1 MPAEFKIFQIE
12 NRKEQNR
19 SKVQNAL
26 KRALRDFCPAPLIGW
41 VPPYPREGENHL
53 FFRTKEGILWA
64 RIFYEPLSH
73 ALWEGLDEE
82 YETLMKGVKE
92 KVTAYIFFPSMGRG
106 IGEMLQSYSARE
118 KGLLMNPAAG
128 RFFEYCFLWSQEE
141 EGLALKEWNL
151 PPENPQA
158 SPQNSLNTS
167 KEKVRTDYHFFKQAR
182 LSPPE
187 LEALLEIVHRLK
199 KI

>member
-1 MPAEFKIFQIE
+1 MSAEFKIFQIE
-12 NRKEQNR
+12 NWTGQNR

-41 VPPYPREGENHL
+41 TPPYPYEGENHF
-53 FFRTKEGILWA
+53 FFRIKEGILWA

-73 ALWEGLDEE
+73 AFVEGLNEE
-82 YETLMKGVKE
+82 YETLAKGVKE
-92 KVTAYIFFPSMGRG
+92 KVTAHIFFPSLGRG
-106 IGEMLQSYSARE
+106 IGEMLQSSSARK
-118 KGLLMNPAAG
+118 KGLLIGAAG

-141 EGLALKEWNL
+141 EGLALKEWNP

-158 SPQNSLNTS
+158 PSQNPLSTS
-167 KEKVRTDYHFFKQAR
+167 REKVRTDYHFFKQAR

-187 LEALLEIVHRLK
+187 LEALLGVVHRLK